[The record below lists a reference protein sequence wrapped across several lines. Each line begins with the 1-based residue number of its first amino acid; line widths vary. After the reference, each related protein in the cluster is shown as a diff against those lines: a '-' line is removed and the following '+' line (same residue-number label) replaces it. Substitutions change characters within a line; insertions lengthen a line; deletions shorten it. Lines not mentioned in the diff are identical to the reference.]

1 MEFESAEIRRLLAV
15 LTERTRKGTISWEV
29 AEYVPICFMT
39 ETDVETDGSENEN
52 FVQNISFC
60 CRLKTGR
67 SIWLN
72 TYESIGFP
80 SARGF
85 SSSLSGPALRGLG
98 FYTIRFLSASGKV
111 LYQSERIVTKREQQ
125 LLICLLCDAVFQ
137 NTEPFFLRLPHNNT
151 VQFRKCLHHNDP
163 GGGLENHPLSL
174 LMKKFYRDNR
184 CLEFHLL
191 AVSCANG
198 RKNGK

>member
-1 MEFESAEIRRLLAV
+1 MEFESVEIRRLLAA

-29 AEYVPICFMT
+29 AEYDPICFMT
-39 ETDVETDGSENEN
+39 DMGVEFDGSETEN
-52 FVQNISFC
+52 FAQNIAFC

-67 SIWLN
+67 SIWLEA
-72 TYESIGFP
+72 YESIGFP
-80 SARGF
+80 SPRGF
-85 SSSLSGPALRGLG
+85 PSPSAGPALRGLG
-98 FYTIRFLSASGKV
+98 FYIIRFLSPSGKV

-137 NTEPFFLRLPHNNT
+137 NTEPYFLHLPHNNT
-151 VQFRKCLHHNDP
+151 AQFQKYLHHHDP
-163 GGGLENHPLSL
+163 GGGLEGHPLSQ

-191 AVSCANG
+191 AISCANG
-198 RKNGK
+198 IKNGK